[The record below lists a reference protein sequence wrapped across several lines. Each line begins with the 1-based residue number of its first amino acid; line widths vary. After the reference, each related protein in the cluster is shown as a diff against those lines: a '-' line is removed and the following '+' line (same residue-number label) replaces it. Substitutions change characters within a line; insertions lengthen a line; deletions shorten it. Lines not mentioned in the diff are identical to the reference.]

1 MRLESDWGT
10 CPHCGGPAVVT
21 WLRSTAE
28 RAGIRHRSE
37 VRMGIRCIDARC
49 EGGGPRASD

>member
-21 WLRSTAE
+21 WLRTTSRRGTTS
-28 RAGIRHRSE
+28 HRSE
-37 VRMGIRCIDARC
+37 VRMGSRCIN
-49 EGGGPRASD
+49 ASCPGAPTVEP